1 MHFLAA
7 SAVGPASALVV
18 CNDIA
23 TLTANALRLQFS
35 FRELIARF
43 YPHFMNAKLRVPAN
57 PHFRV
62 SLDLTAASPSA
73 ESADHRACPQLRSDF
88 AASAPCCRALISV
101 FLPRPVHFGP
111 TCSARQAANRR
122 VEPHRSPKPPAR
134 RGIVGGAKAAHA
146 TPSASFCSKGFSA
159 SRIGVS
165 PLCPAIGR
173 VPVTFEPIAT
183 VEERARRRSPVLAP
197 TALLPGDRES

>member
-111 TCSARQAANRR
+111 TCSA
-122 VEPHRSPKPPAR
+122 S
-134 RGIVGGAKAAHA
+134 
-146 TPSASFCSKGFSA
+146 
-159 SRIGVS
+159 
-165 PLCPAIGR
+165 
-173 VPVTFEPIAT
+173 
-183 VEERARRRSPVLAP
+183 RRRTAVLNHTVHLNLPREGGSSA
-197 TALLPGDRES
+197 ALRPRMRHPRRHSARKVFPLHALV